1 MSNHKLTFDKAI
13 TDIEKEFGLDIETEE
28 QKQKLEQFRNIPFF
42 RWDLPVE
49 EHYRMYKSG
58 ECNCF
63 NCKIK
68 WPRRGNIEYPLFDY
82 QKMYLDTLQRDRLCY
97 CLKARSCGISEVTL
111 RWLEWMALKDTKLA
125 GSQIIILSSPA
136 EELSLSFMRRIRAH
150 LQPLLGPFETREKTI
165 ILGGGA
171 GGVRIQTT
179 PSHNLLQLRGITNVS
194 ALIVEESSFWPKSE
208 EEELLPIIL
217 PLIQKNPG
225 IYMSL
230 ISTPGRIGSLMHK
243 IHLTPQS
250 QTPFHKVYIDYKQV
264 VGKLWT
270 HKEIDE
276 AKKSNAAFER
286 EYSLAFGVGMSNL
299 YDAADLQ
306 YCIELGRAYA
316 TDKTVNPDLANRPY
330 PNTIYQEGTPVIGV
344 DPGAG
349 DSRFAIVGLQLW
361 NGKAHIF
368 YAKSFSRP
376 MEDDMVQLLLR
387 LWKYGTQGR
396 ANIFCDFANVNFI
409 RKLKA
414 AIAALGYEEPVDIT
428 WHLDY
433 IRKHGWA
440 GRNDENIG
448 QHMIVCPVSFGK
460 YGADLLQKSATFVQR
475 RWLAINPDAFP
486 ELIEQMQ
493 SVRTKDSA
501 NTDWALDKSTDSLDL
516 IDAFRLC
523 MYNMKVSAPYLK
535 VGSV

>member
-28 QKQKLEQFRNIPFF
+28 QKQKLDQFRNIPFY
-42 RWDLPVE
+42 RWDLPE
-49 EHYRMYKSG
+49 LEHYRLYKKG
-58 ECNCF
+58 LCNCYY
-63 NCKIK
+63 CKVK
-68 WPRRGNIEYPLFDY
+68 WRRRGNIEYPLFDY
-82 QKMYLDTLQRDRLCY
+82 QKRYLSILEKQRLCY
-97 CLKARSCGISEVTL
+97 CLKSRSCGISEATL
-111 RWLEWMALKDTKLA
+111 LWLEWKVLSSNKLA
-125 GSQIIILSSPA
+125 GSQIVIVSSPA
-136 EELSLSFMRRIRAH
+136 EELSLSFMRRIRSH
-150 LQPLLGPFETREKTI
+150 LQPILGPFETREKTI
-165 ILGGGA
+165 ILN
-171 GGVRIQTT
+171 GVRIQTT

-194 ALIVEESSFWPKSE
+194 VLIIEESSFWPESE
-208 EEELLPIIL
+208 ERELLPITL

-230 ISTPGRIGSLMHK
+230 ISSAGRIGSLMHK
-243 IHLTPQS
+243 LHLTPQS
-250 QTPFHKVYIDYKQV
+250 QTSFHKVYIDYKQV

-270 HKEIDE
+270 HEEIE
-276 AKKSNAAFER
+276 VAKRTNVAFER
-286 EYSLAFGVGMSNL
+286 EYNLAFGVGMSNL

-306 YCIELGRAYA
+306 YAIELGKAYA
-316 TDKTVNPDLANRPY
+316 TDKTVNPDLTSHPY
-330 PNTIYQEGTPVIGV
+330 PQTVYAEGTPVIGV

-349 DSRFAIVGLQLW
+349 DSKFAIVGLQLW

-396 ANIFCDFANVNFI
+396 ANVFCDFANVNFI

-414 AIAALGYEEPVDIT
+414 AIAALGYEEPTDIT
-428 WHLDY
+428 WHLEY
-433 IRKHGWA
+433 IRKNGWA

-475 RWLAINPDAFP
+475 RWLSINPDAFS
-486 ELIEQMQ
+486 ELIEQLQ
-493 SVRTKDSA
+493 SVRTKDNA
-501 NTDWALDKSTDSLDL
+501 NTDWALDKSSDSLDL
-516 IDAFRLC
+516 VDAFRLC
-523 MYNMKVSAPYLK
+523 MYNMKVSAPYLR
-535 VGSV
+535 VGNV